1 MFSYRALKSI
11 ANCIICIGG
20 RKEAGSVFFS
30 PCFESLPFSLGKE
43 REKKLRTVP
52 KERKKLVE
60 FCFSCGLNG
69 GKRRVLPGCN
79 EWSSCFSF
87 LFLMGQTRSPEG
99 PRVLAHKLKPLASP
113 DSGPQ
118 ETTVFNAAVIHSLSI
133 IKLQNINKTFPA
145 IKWQQYY
152 VLEQKTTFLKSI
164 VCRELK
170 SQLSLLF
177 VPLRLWFR
185 GFNRFSGLLL
195 KHKPTICVALCQ
207 DRWQTF
213 S

>member
-79 EWSSCFSF
+79 E
-87 LFLMGQTRSPEG
+87 
-99 PRVLAHKLKPLASP
+99 
-113 DSGPQ
+113 
-118 ETTVFNAAVIHSLSI
+118 
-133 IKLQNINKTFPA
+133 
-145 IKWQQYY
+145 
-152 VLEQKTTFLKSI
+152 
-164 VCRELK
+164 
-170 SQLSLLF
+170 
-177 VPLRLWFR
+177 
-185 GFNRFSGLLL
+185 
-195 KHKPTICVALCQ
+195 
-207 DRWQTF
+207 
-213 S
+213 